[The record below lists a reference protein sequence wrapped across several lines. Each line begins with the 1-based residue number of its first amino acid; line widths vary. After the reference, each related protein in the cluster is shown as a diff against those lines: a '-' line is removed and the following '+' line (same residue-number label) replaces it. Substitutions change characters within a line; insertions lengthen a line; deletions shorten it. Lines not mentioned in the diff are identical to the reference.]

1 MPSKK
6 YLISLLYHAFYKMS
20 RKDLGVGEKTP
31 MPFVHIIYPL
41 IKIGYFSI
49 LSIMEIKLD
58 IEYSFA
64 LPKES
69 GSVSP
74 SISL

>member
-1 MPSKK
+1 
-6 YLISLLYHAFYKMS
+6 MS

-41 IKIGYFSI
+41 IKVGYFCV

-58 IEYSFA
+58 IEYTFA
-64 LPKES
+64 FPNDAGK
-69 GSVSP
+69 VSP